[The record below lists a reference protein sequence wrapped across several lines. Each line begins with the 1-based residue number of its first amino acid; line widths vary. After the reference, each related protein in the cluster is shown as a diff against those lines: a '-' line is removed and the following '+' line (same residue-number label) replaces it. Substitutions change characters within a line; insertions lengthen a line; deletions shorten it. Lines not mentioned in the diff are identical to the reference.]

1 MKVKIERPE
10 ASRHVN
16 MILYGNS
23 GVGKTQLAASAQYC
37 EETFPALFI
46 DIDSGSATLDGMDID
61 IVRPR
66 SWADINDIYK
76 SFLKGGTGY
85 KSVII
90 DSLTECQKK
99 FSMGTILGELEQ
111 DKYNDLATITVPNR
125 QDWMKSGEQMRKLI
139 RAFRDLA
146 YLENH
151 EHRVHVFMI
160 ALEKVDTEERIAH
173 PLLPGVLGTECG
185 AMVDVLA
192 RLSRVR
198 SQETDADSDEEVV
211 IMRRHLLLDDYE
223 NDHGINYMG
232 KSRLKHL
239 DIQLWDPVMCEIV
252 GGTKI
257 E

>member
-46 DIDSGSATLDGMDID
+46 DIDSGSATLSGMDID

-76 SFLKGGTGY
+76 SFLEGDTGY
-85 KSVII
+85 KSVVI

-99 FSMGTILGELEQ
+99 FSMGTILGELES
-111 DKYNDLATITVPNR
+111 DKYNDLATTNVPNR

-146 YLENH
+146 YLENP

-160 ALEKVDTEERIAH
+160 ALEKVDTEARMAH
-173 PLLPGVLGTECG
+173 PLLPGMLGVECG

-198 SQETDADSDEEVV
+198 SQETDADGDEEIV
-211 IMRRHLLLDDYE
+211 MRRHLLLDDYE
-223 NDHGINYMG
+223 NDHGITFMG

-239 DIQLWDPVMCEIV
+239 DTQLWDPVVCDII
-252 GGTKI
+252 GGVKI